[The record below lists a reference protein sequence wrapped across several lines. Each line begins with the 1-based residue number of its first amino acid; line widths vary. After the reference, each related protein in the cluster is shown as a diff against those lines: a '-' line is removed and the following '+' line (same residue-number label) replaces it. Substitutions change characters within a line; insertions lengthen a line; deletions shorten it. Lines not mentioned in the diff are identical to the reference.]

1 MVRTQY
7 SSTLPSLQKERV
19 HLTYY
24 SRRNA
29 NCKNP
34 PPIGGSHFMLC
45 QRTNIKDK
53 AICYFLPQP
62 FNILTQIYHLPY
74 QWYFKTLYLG
84 SPNIGPYWILVKYLL
99 LHKDKHFSTS
109 CGREAV
115 KPSTLNSLW
124 NFTPIAIALKQLDIS
139 NILTPSLEAKWERQ
153 RGGED
158 TSKHSAP
165 PPLHPSQPR
174 SLLSRLNLVIL
185 PPPSPPSFALNIS
198 SLLPKSWQM
207 WPSQMKDL
215 EILGNC

>member
-1 MVRTQY
+1 M
-7 SSTLPSLQKERV
+7 STNKYKRQSRV
-19 HLTYY
+19 
-24 SRRNA
+24 
-29 NCKNP
+29 
-34 PPIGGSHFMLC
+34 
-45 QRTNIKDK
+45 
-53 AICYFLPQP
+53 ICYFLPQP

-124 NFTPIAIALKQLDIS
+124 NFTPIAIAF
-139 NILTPSLEAKWERQ
+139 EAKRERQ
-153 RGGED
+153 RGGEVA
-158 TSKHSAP
+158 SKHSAP

>member
-1 MVRTQY
+1 MPK
-7 SSTLPSLQKERV
+7 STWWNYKRSGIRVDLPLFFQNSHIFPFFLPTSL
-19 HLTYY
+19 
-24 SRRNA
+24 
-29 NCKNP
+29 
-34 PPIGGSHFMLC
+34 
-45 QRTNIKDK
+45 
-53 AICYFLPQP
+53 ICYFLPQP

-124 NFTPIAIALKQLDIS
+124 NFTPIAIAF
-139 NILTPSLEAKWERQ
+139 EAKRERQ
-153 RGGED
+153 RGGEVA
-158 TSKHSAP
+158 SKHSAP

-174 SLLSRLNLVIL
+174 SLLSHLNLVIL